1 MLNRTSLFLTLTL
14 FFSVPIF
21 AQTPTK
27 IGTAAISG
35 RVTLKGEPAAGVSVG
50 LQPQQTGPGGAP
62 YVPDRSKYSRVKTDN
77 EGRFSFSS
85 LNAGQYR
92 IVALAAGFVSADD
105 SQLVN
110 GKMVTLTDGEN
121 LENVEL
127 RLKRGAVITGRVTD
141 SSGNPIVEKSVRLTK
156 LDARGNFAPFNING
170 EMTRTDD
177 RGVYRIYSLPAGKYK
192 VSMGVPPQAGAGVPD
207 MSRLYFAQTFHPDTT
222 DEKQAK
228 IIELGEGSEATDV
241 DIKITETKK
250 TFDISG
256 RVIEPATGQPV
267 AGLQIGYGTL
277 GANGGLMNA
286 FGGMGAT
293 DAQGEYQI
301 QGVLPGKYVVF
312 GDSRF
317 NSQASDFYTDQTPVE
332 VTNSD
337 LAGIEIKAHR
347 GGSVSGVAIVEGT
360 TDPAVLK
367 LLSSINLNASSRSS
381 DQNMTSRST
390 RPAANGSFRFSGVK
404 PGKVDIKAFTPGE
417 GLKQIRVEYNGTAV
431 TDGLE
436 LQQGENL
443 TNVRVV
449 FGYGTGIVRGQLK
462 IVGGELPANT
472 QLNLITKF
480 LGGSGSEFYTQ
491 VDTRNQFILKNL
503 PPGEYELRL
512 TAYTPNR
519 TPEVAK
525 MLEFMNKR
533 THRVTVGNSEM
544 TTEIVIDLSQKENN
558 E

>member
-1 MLNRTSLFLTLTL
+1 MLIRTSFLLSL
-14 FFSVPIF
+14 ILVFAIQSH

-35 RVTLKGEPAAGVSVG
+35 RVSLKGEPAAGVSVG
-50 LQPQQTGPGGAP
+50 LQPQQSGPGGAP

-77 EGRFSFSS
+77 EGRFSFSN

-110 GKMVTLTDGEN
+110 GKMVTLTDGET

-127 RLKRGAVITGRVTD
+127 RLKRGAVIAGRVTD

-156 LDARGNFAPFNING
+156 LDARGNFSPFNING

-192 VSMGVPPQAGAGVPD
+192 ISLGVPPQAGAGVPD

-228 IIELGEGSEATDV
+228 IIELGEGAEATGV
-241 DIKITETKK
+241 DIKIAESKK
-250 TFDISG
+250 TYDISG
-256 RVIEPATGQPV
+256 RVIEAATGHPV
-267 AGLQIGYGTL
+267 AGIRLGYGTVMP
-277 GANGGLMNA
+277 NGRIMNS
-286 FGGMGAT
+286 FGGMSAT

-301 QGVLPGKYVVF
+301 QGVLPGKYAVF
-312 GDSRF
+312 ADSRF
-317 NSQASDFYTDQTPVE
+317 DSQTTDFYSDQTQVE
-332 VTNSD
+332 VTDGD

-347 GGSVSGVAIVEGT
+347 GGSVSGVAVVEGT
-360 TDPAVLK
+360 NDPAILK
-367 LLSSINLNASSRSS
+367 QLSSLNLNLIYRASDAGMSRSAK
-381 DQNMTSRST
+381 
-390 RPAANGSFRFSGVK
+390 PGPGGSFRFSGVK
-404 PGKVDIKAFTPGE
+404 PGKADIKAFTPGD
-417 GLKQIRVEYNGTAV
+417 GLKQIRVEYNGAPITE
-431 TDGLE
+431 GLE
-436 LQQGENL
+436 IQQGENIA
-443 TNVRVV
+443 NVRVV
-449 FGYGTGIVRGQLK
+449 FGYGTGVVRGQLK

-472 QLNLITKF
+472 QLNLFTKF
-480 LGGSGSEFYTQ
+480 LDGSGSEFYTQ
-491 VDTRNQFILKNL
+491 VDARNQFILKSL

-512 TAYTPNR
+512 IAYIPNP
-519 TPEVAK
+519 TPEVVK
-525 MLEFMNKR
+525 MLAFISKR

-544 TTEIVIDLSQKENN
+544 TTEFLIDLSQKENN

>member
-1 MLNRTSLFLTLTL
+1 MLIRTSLFLALML
-14 FFSVPIF
+14 FLSVPSF
-21 AQTPTK
+21 AQTQLK

-50 LQPQQTGPGGAP
+50 LQPQQSGPGGAP

-85 LNAGQYR
+85 LTAGQYR

-141 SSGNPIVEKSVRLTK
+141 PSSNPVIEKSVRLMK
-156 LDARGNFAPFNING
+156 LDARGNFSPFNING

-228 IIELGEGSEATDV
+228 IVELGEGSEATDI
-241 DIKITETKK
+241 DIKIAEIKK
-250 TFDISG
+250 TFDIAG
-256 RVIEPATGQPV
+256 RVVEPATGQPV

-277 GANGGLMNA
+277 GATGGLMNA
-286 FGGMGAT
+286 FGGMSAT

-337 LAGIEIKAHR
+337 LSGIEIKAHR

-360 TDPAVLK
+360 NDPAILK
-367 LLSSINLNASSRSS
+367 QLSSLNLNLIYRASDAGMSRSAKPGPGG
-381 DQNMTSRST
+381 N
-390 RPAANGSFRFSGVK
+390 FRFSGVK
-404 PGKVDIKAFTPGE
+404 PGKADIKAFTPGD
-417 GLKQIRVEYNGTAV
+417 GLKQIRIEYNGAPI

-436 LQQGENL
+436 LQQGENI
-443 TNVRVV
+443 TNLRVV
-449 FGYGTGIVRGQLK
+449 FGYGTGVVRGQLK

-472 QLNLITKF
+472 QFTLITKF

-491 VDTRNQFILKNL
+491 VDARNQFVLKSL
-503 PPGEYELRL
+503 PPGEYELALR
-512 TAYTPNR
+512 AFTPIR
-519 TPEVAK
+519 TPELTKV
-525 MLEFMNKR
+525 LGFMNKR
-533 THRVTVGNSEM
+533 TQRVMVGNSEM
-544 TTEIVIDLSQKENN
+544 QTEFVIDLSQVENDK
-558 E
+558 

>member
-1 MLNRTSLFLTLTL
+1 MLIRTSLFLALML
-14 FFSVPIF
+14 FLSVPSF
-21 AQTPTK
+21 AQTQLK

-50 LQPQQTGPGGAP
+50 LQPQQSGPGGAP

-85 LNAGQYR
+85 LTAGQYR

-141 SSGNPIVEKSVRLTK
+141 PSSNPVIEKSVRLMK
-156 LDARGNFAPFNING
+156 LDARGNFSPFNMNG

-228 IIELGEGSEATDV
+228 IVELGEGSEATDI
-241 DIKITETKK
+241 DIKIAEIKK
-250 TFDISG
+250 TFDIAG
-256 RVIEPATGQPV
+256 RVVEPATGQPV

-277 GANGGLMNA
+277 GATGGLMNA
-286 FGGMGAT
+286 FGGMSAT

-337 LAGIEIKAHR
+337 LSGIEIKAHR

-360 TDPAVLK
+360 NDPAILK
-367 LLSSINLNASSRSS
+367 QLSSLNLNLIYRASDAGMSRSAKPGPGG
-381 DQNMTSRST
+381 N
-390 RPAANGSFRFSGVK
+390 FRFSGVK
-404 PGKVDIKAFTPGE
+404 PGKADIKAFTPGD
-417 GLKQIRVEYNGTAV
+417 GLKQIRIEYNGAPI

-436 LQQGENL
+436 LQQGENI
-443 TNVRVV
+443 TNLRVV
-449 FGYGTGIVRGQLK
+449 FGYGTGVVRGQLK

-472 QLNLITKF
+472 QFTLITKF

-491 VDTRNQFILKNL
+491 VDARNQFVLKSL
-503 PPGEYELRL
+503 PPGEYELALR
-512 TAYTPNR
+512 AFTPIR
-519 TPEVAK
+519 TPELTKV
-525 MLEFMNKR
+525 LGFMNKR
-533 THRVTVGNSEM
+533 TQRVMVGNSEM
-544 TTEIVIDLSQKENN
+544 QTEFVIDLSQVENDK
-558 E
+558 